1 MSRAVIFA
9 NGELSDL
16 DSARALVRA
25 DDLIIAAD
33 GGLRHCRAL
42 GLTPHTLI
50 GDFDSTAPADSA
62 AFETAGTRL
71 VRYPARKDQTDLEL
85 ALEWAITH
93 GADDIVILGAL
104 GGRWDQTLANLLLP
118 ALPAWNSARIR
129 IVDGRQQISLVRGPG
144 TISLIGSPGDTV
156 SLIPIGGDAQ
166 GITTTGLDYAL
177 TNGRLHFGS
186 TLGISNALIA
196 GEASVSLHAGLLVCA
211 VIQSSQTSKAQT
223 SEV

>member
-1 MSRAVIFA
+1 MSRAVILA
-9 NGELSDL
+9 NGELNDL

-50 GDFDSTAPADSA
+50 GDLDSTSPADLA
-62 AFETAGTRL
+62 AVESAGTQI

-85 ALEWAITH
+85 ALEWTVAH

-118 ALPAWNSARIR
+118 ALPTWQSARIR
-129 IVDGRQQISLVRGPG
+129 IVDGRQQISLARGPG
-144 TISLIGSPGDTV
+144 SITLIGSPGDTV
-156 SLIPIGGDAQ
+156 SLISVGGDAV
-166 GITTTGLDYAL
+166 GITTAGLEYPLA
-177 TNGRLHFGS
+177 NGTLRFGS
-186 TLGISNALIA
+186 TLGVSNALIA
-196 GEASVSLHAGLLVCA
+196 NEAGVTLLEGLLVCI
-211 VIQSSQTSKAQT
+211 VISSTD
-223 SEV
+223 